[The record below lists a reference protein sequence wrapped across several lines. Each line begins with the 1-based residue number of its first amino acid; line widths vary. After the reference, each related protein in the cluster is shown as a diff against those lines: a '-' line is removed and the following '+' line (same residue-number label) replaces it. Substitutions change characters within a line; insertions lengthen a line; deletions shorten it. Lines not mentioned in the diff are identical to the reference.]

1 MVSIRVDS
9 KLKAEIELS
18 RKEYREGKVHS
29 FSSVSDAQ
37 KWLESL

>member
-29 FSSVSDAQ
+29 FDSVEAAQ
-37 KWLESL
+37 HWLESL